1 MCVRNV
7 FENVLSWIG
16 LIIKEEHQMQTLKII
31 EFNKIF
37 KEWKG
42 KAFSNLNLVWK
53 LESKMHHIELNQKKG
68 NFLCLGIGEHG
79 CETFGT
85 IQENDIYHCTF
96 DTK

>member
-37 KEWKG
+37 KE
-42 KAFSNLNLVWK
+42 
-53 LESKMHHIELNQKKG
+53 
-68 NFLCLGIGEHG
+68 
-79 CETFGT
+79 
-85 IQENDIYHCTF
+85 
-96 DTK
+96 